1 MNLKSIALAAVVALT
16 PAATLAATI
25 SPSSNIS
32 DGGNYDIA
40 NGPFFWDATFSRGD
54 SAGSASFTFT
64 NSTLGRFTAGVAQG
78 TVLQFSGTFDGVTIS
93 WANGQ
98 SQTVAQG
105 QNAIINVRSRLASG
119 GADTLTVAWGAVRGD
134 MANIDLDIAA
144 VPLPAGALLLGTA
157 LIGMTGLRRARRPGC
172 A

>member
-1 MNLKSIALAAVVALT
+1 MNLKTIALAAIVALT

-32 DGGNYDIA
+32 NGGSYDIA

-54 SAGSASFTFT
+54 GAGSASFTFT

-78 TVLQFSGTFDGVTIS
+78 TVLQFSGSFNGVTIG
-93 WANGQ
+93 WGNGQ
-98 SQTVAQG
+98 SQTIAPG

-119 GADTLTVAWGAVRGD
+119 GSDTLNVAWGAVTGD

-157 LIGMTGLRRARRPGC
+157 LVGVSGLRRTRRSRT